1 MRIKGVDFCW
11 IHRTNGKMTGH
22 RHRLRELESLRA
34 VVTTGTTIGAARRLG
49 VSQSA
54 VSRALTQLESRVGR
68 SLFIRSSGRIEPT
81 AEALVLNDKLDPIF
95 ETLAQIE
102 GEDWAAPDDEPLR
115 LIVPPTLAHHFIISQ
130 VAKFLKANPGRRL
143 RLDIQASDVLVSG
156 ILDLRYD
163 LGLTSA
169 MIQRSGV
176 NLLPWRRS
184 QVVCAM
190 PIGHP
195 LSEKKVIAPQDLE
208 GVATIDFLRRIGT
221 RAITEQLFAKAGI
234 TSRQVAETA
243 TSMAALEL
251 VREGLGVTLINPFPL
266 LSAGFEGVEVRP
278 FDAPIYYNTCF
289 VLPTGRPPTELARQF
304 MKFIRIMTPRDQY
317 SDPLE

>member
-1 MRIKGVDFCW
+1 MAEHK
-11 IHRTNGKMTGH
+11 
-22 RHRLRELESLRA
+22 HRLRELESLRA

-68 SLFIRSSGRIEPT
+68 SLFVRRSGRIEPT
-81 AEALVLNDKLDPIF
+81 DEALRLNDKLDPIF

-102 GEDWAAPDDEPLR
+102 GAGWAVPDDEPLR
-115 LIVPPTLAHHFIISQ
+115 LIVPPTLAHHFIITR
-130 VAKFLKANPGRRL
+130 VASFIKANPGKSL
-143 RLDIQASDVLVSG
+143 QLDIQATDVLVSG

-176 NLLPWRRS
+176 NLVPWRKS

-190 PIGHP
+190 PKGHP
-195 LSEKKVIAPQDLE
+195 LAEKKRLTLEDLD
-208 GVATIDFLRRIGT
+208 GVDMIEFLRRLGT
-221 RAITEQLFAKAGI
+221 RALTEQLFARAGVRP
-234 TSRQVAETA
+234 RQVAETA

-251 VREGLGVTLINPFPL
+251 VREGLGVTLLNPFPL
-266 LSAGFEGVEVRP
+266 LSGGKEGVEVRP
-278 FDAPIYYNTCF
+278 IDAAITYNTCF
-289 VLPTGRPPTELARQF
+289 VLPSVRPPSQLARQF
-304 MKFIRIMTPRDQY
+304 MQYIRVTTPKDHY
-317 SDPLE
+317 SEAVE